1 MSHGG
6 GDAWPTLL
14 GRLPPAPRAKAVEFG
29 FRGYNGSEA
38 QQILFKETFGKYA
51 HNEGNIRAKNPAN
64 SCRQKGRCAGCG
76 LVRNIDRRTHIGPEC
91 HGLLVI
97 LASIYDLYCGTG
109 QPANMQQR
117 SDELFRQL
125 EEWYWKMA
133 RGHGRTTEEDR
144 AGGIDLQPEEM
155 SDDDEE
161 ASPED
166 NEFIAPDDSDDSDS
180 YLGSDSEG
188 EWQGDDESSDDDDD
202 DDDDEDDNPRPR
214 QRRRVQEVVEI
225 SDDSDD
231 DEPQRPR
238 RRRHLMQ
245 RRANG
250 DLARVAQVI
259 DDSEDDSDDDDN
271 HRNPFRGTSRRPASS
286 RRVL

>member
-1 MSHGG
+1 MRGPLYCVVYPRHYAQKQLNLVSVATMGRS
-6 GDAWPTLL
+6 PTDTLQL
-14 GRLPPAPRAKAVEFG
+14 AFNKLCNDDDG
-29 FRGYNGSEA
+29 
-38 QQILFKETFGKYA
+38 Q
-51 HNEGNIRAKNPAN
+51 NPAN
-64 SCRQKGRCAGCG
+64 SCRQRGRCAGCG
-76 LVRNIDRRTHIGPEC
+76 LTRNIHHRTKFGPEC
-91 HGLLVI
+91 HDLLVI

-109 QPANMQQR
+109 TSANLQQD
-117 SDELFRQL
+117 SEDLFRQL
-125 EEWYWKMA
+125 EERYFEML
-133 RGHGRTTEEDR
+133 RRNGRTTEEDT

-166 NEFIAPDDSDDSDS
+166 NAFIAPDDSDESNSD
-180 YLGSDSEG
+180 LGSDGEG

-202 DDDDEDDNPRPR
+202 DDEDEDDNPRPR

-225 SDDSDD
+225 SDDSDG

-250 DLARVAQVI
+250 DLARVAHVI
-259 DDSEDDSDDDDN
+259 DDSEDDSDDDDDN